1 MQLLQLLSIFSSGEM
16 KTQQS
21 GFMLQNKQNS
31 KLTET
36 GDLTFKV
43 ALCSYA

>member
-1 MQLLQLLSIFSSGEM
+1 MQPLCRLSTFSSGEM

-36 GDLTFKV
+36 RELTFKV